1 MIVRQFLI
9 WVETAPP
16 ARKAEAAH
24 ALARAYLYSD
34 IDEETRGGMEA
45 AMTVLLDDSSPDVR
59 YALADALASSPE
71 APRHVL
77 LTLAADQ
84 PEIAELVVARSPVLI
99 DAELVDIGAEAAEPL
114 QIAVASRARVS
125 SAVSAAIAEV
135 GEQSACRRLIA
146 NQGAEIARISF
157 RRIAERFGDDPTMR
171 EALLD
176 RPGLPPDVRQ
186 MLIQRL
192 GRALGDLGLVKS
204 WIAED
209 RAKTLVREACDRAT
223 VALAADSEI
232 DELPA
237 LVEHLRVT
245 GQLTTALI
253 LRAVCAGNVAFFE
266 AVLAALAGVP
276 QARVASLV
284 RGGRI
289 SSLRAVYDTAGLPA
303 RAFEAFRAALD
314 AWGETVDDDAIDRYR
329 LTRQVVESVLARYEQ
344 ITDGEALELT
354 TLLRRIAADQ
364 AREAARDYAAAC
376 IAA

>member
-77 LTLAADQ
+77 LSLAADQ
-84 PEIAELVVARSPVLI
+84 PEIAELVVARSPLLI
-99 DAELVDIGAEAAEPL
+99 DAELVDIVAEAADPL

-135 GEQSACRRLIA
+135 GEEAACRTLIA

-157 RRIAERFGDDPTMR
+157 RRIAERLGDDPTMR

-192 GRALGDLGLVKS
+192 GIALGDLGLVKS
-204 WIAED
+204 WVAED

-266 AVLAALAGVP
+266 AVLTALAGVP

-284 RGGRI
+284 RGGRT
-289 SSLRAVYDTAGLPA
+289 SALRAVYDTAGLPP
-303 RAFEAFRAALD
+303 RAFEAFTAALE
-314 AWGETVDDDAIDRYR
+314 AWREVVEDESIDRYR